1 MVFKYTAMDQ
11 LVKHSS
17 ERTLSGHTSWS
28 EAHKQVSTN
37 ILEKVEQK
45 SLSVATPTTKE
56 EA

>member
-1 MVFKYTAMDQ
+1 MVFKYTAIDQ
-11 LVKHSS
+11 LVEHSS